1 MTRPDDAEF
10 DATRLLR
17 HDYSRLL
24 RQWQRLCR
32 AHDKR
37 REHDEQ
43 RWRGALLAARER
55 FDVRLRSHLDLDLD
69 PELPI
74 SRYRDSII
82 DQLQHRQTIVVC
94 GETGS
99 GKSTQLPKLC
109 LLAGLGRFG
118 WIGHTQPRRLAARSI
133 AKRLADET
141 GTSFGEAVGYKIRF
155 QDAIKDSTI
164 IKLMTDGVLL
174 AEIHRDPDLEAY
186 DCIIIDEAHER
197 SINVD
202 LLMAYMVPVLQRRPE
217 LRLIITSATI
227 DAERFSQHFCDALG
241 PSPIVLVEGRSFP
254 VEIRYRGAQST
265 REIELESEDSEQVD
279 APEYGA
285 SLLSRFCDA
294 VDELFSEGTGDILAF
309 FPTEREIREAHKRL
323 RGHLTRRGQSER
335 IEVLPLYA
343 RLTEAEQQRVF
354 QPHSKTRIV
363 LATNVAESSLTVPG
377 IRYVIDT
384 GTARVSRFA
393 AKSRVQRL
401 PIEPICQASANQ
413 RSGRCGR
420 LGPGIAIRLYDESDF
435 AARHPFAQPEI
446 RRCDLAATI
455 LHTKSLGIDDI
466 ESLPWLDPPRPETV
480 REGLQTL
487 SEIGAVDER
496 SELTRIG
503 RQLARWPVSPR
514 TGRML
519 LAAHEQG
526 CLNEMLIIAAAIES
540 QDPRVRPVEQAQAA
554 DTAHEKFKD
563 INSDFVSFLKVWD
576 FYHHLR
582 EQLGRSRLEKACRD
596 QFLSLPRMREWC
608 DVHRQLADQCREAK
622 WNIPSR
628 RFLQFDSKVAKEK
641 DLPDGYDAIHM
652 SIMSGM
658 LSGIAMLDDQGR
670 YRGASNMELQL
681 WPGSGLK
688 GSKPKWLVSAELV
701 ETTQRYARTVARID
715 PKWIERVGG
724 HCIRHSYDSPHFS
737 RNQGS
742 AMVMRRGS
750 LFGLPAVPR
759 IAVPLAPLD
768 PKLARSLLIE
778 HGLAERQLVS
788 RARFWQHNERFLQ
801 EVKEVGDRTR
811 RRDCVVDAYALLDFY
826 RNCIPE
832 HVVDRVTLEQWDR
845 SLPRSTGRQGMDQ
858 APFLSW
864 DAIASPVDRAEVL
877 RDFPDQLDLG
887 VTQLP
892 LQYRFEPGEEV
903 DGVTVQVPRAAMQQ
917 LHREK
922 TEWLVPGLLEEK
934 LIALLK
940 SLPKQLRRQL
950 VPIPDTV
957 RKMLPF
963 MQQAQSRCEPFWK
976 SLCQWCSQHLSETIR
991 PEDFDIASLPP
1002 HLQLRIEL
1010 IDAQGKTELAS
1021 RDLTEIQQR
1030 VAPSLPSG
1038 RTVSTANV
1046 NYAWKRDAM
1055 QRWDI
1060 ESLPVSV
1067 IESIGGIRVER
1078 YPTLHYEPG
1087 KDNSAAKIATCVVDD
1102 PHLAEQMLRE
1112 QWVRLVAI
1120 MERREI
1126 RSQISFLPN
1135 WNQACLWVSNRWPN
1149 AQWTEWVAHLMARLA
1164 LVETD
1169 WSKGREDFTPCL
1181 RTQLD
1186 YDAIV
1191 VRRIERIGLAAAEI
1205 GRWVP
1210 KFAQA
1215 YQQVRKLRESTSNSY
1230 SASLAIVD
1238 TQISEL
1244 LDDSHP
1250 FHTPWVF
1257 VREFPRYLTAIGTRL
1272 EKLKTVGISK
1282 DQEIDRDAE
1291 HAWRDYVQRVDSL
1304 SRKISR
1310 PNETI
1315 RWRPSG
1321 KLLEYRWMIEELR
1334 VSIHAQ
1340 KLGTRVSVSP
1350 KRLEK
1355 LRSQLDSEHP

>member
-1 MTRPDDAEF
+1 MSPADDAEL
-10 DATRLLR
+10 DPTRLLR
-17 HDYSRLL
+17 HDHARLL
-24 RQWQRLCR
+24 RHSQRLSR
-32 AHDKR
+32 ANPNRRDHDLDR
-37 REHDEQ
+37 FRA
-43 RWRGALLAARER
+43 ALHAARER
-55 FDVRLRSHLDLDLD
+55 FESRLRIQLDLELD

-74 SRYRDSII
+74 ARYRDAII
-82 DQLQHRQTIVVC
+82 DQIQHRQTVVVC

-109 LLAGLGRFG
+109 LAAGLGRYG

-133 AKRLADET
+133 AKRLADEM
-141 GTSFGEAVGYKIRF
+141 GSPLGQSVGYKIRF
-155 QDAIKDSTI
+155 QDAIQDSTI
-164 IKLMTDGVLL
+164 VKLMTDGVLL

-202 LLMAYMVPVLQRRPE
+202 LLMAYLAPVLQRRPE
-217 LRLIITSATI
+217 LRLVITSATI
-227 DAERFSQHFCDALG
+227 DAERFSQHFRDALG
-241 PSPIVLVEGRSFP
+241 PAPIALVEGRGYP
-254 VEIRYRGAQST
+254 VDVRYLGALAM
-265 REIELESEDSEQVD
+265 RDRESESDGSEQVD
-279 APEYGA
+279 APEFGP

-294 VDELFSEGTGDILAF
+294 IDELFAEGPGDVLAF
-309 FPTEREIREAHKRL
+309 FPTERDIRDAHKRL
-323 RGHLTRRGQSER
+323 RGHLTRRGLAER

-354 QPHSKTRIV
+354 QPHAKTRIV

-377 IRYVIDT
+377 IRYVIDS
-384 GTARVSRFA
+384 GTARISRFA

-420 LGPGIAIRLYDESDF
+420 LGPGIAIRLYDEADYL
-435 AARHPFAQPEI
+435 ARAPFAQPEI

-496 SELTRIG
+496 DELTRIG

-514 TGRML
+514 IGRML
-519 LAAHEQG
+519 LAANEQG
-526 CLNEMLIIAAAIES
+526 CLHEMLIIAAALES

-563 INSDFVSFLKVWD
+563 PSSDFVSFLKIWD

-582 EQLGRSRLEKACRD
+582 EQLGRARLERACRD
-596 QFLSLPRMREWC
+596 QFLSLPRLREWC

-622 WNIPSR
+622 WHIPPR
-628 RFLQFDSKVAKEK
+628 RFFKRDAQSLNKNDSGKS
-641 DLPDGYDAIHM
+641 DPGFPDGYDAIHM
-652 SIMSGM
+652 AIMSGM

-688 GSKPKWLVSAELV
+688 GTKPKWLVSGELV

-715 PKWIERVGG
+715 PRWIQSVGA
-724 HCIRHSYDSPHFS
+724 HCLRYSYDSPHFS

-759 IAVPLAPLD
+759 IAVPLAALD

-778 HGLAERQLVS
+778 HGLSERQLVS
-788 RARFWQHNERFLQ
+788 RARFWQHNERFLE
-801 EVKEVGDRTR
+801 EVKQVGDRTR
-811 RRDCVVDAYALLDFY
+811 RRDCVVDAYALLEFY
-826 RNCIPE
+826 RKCIPE
-832 HVVDRVTLEQWDR
+832 QVVDRITLEQWDR
-845 SLPRSTGRQGMDQ
+845 SLPRGTDQ
-858 APFLSW
+858 PPYLSW
-864 DAIASPVDRAEVL
+864 DAIASPIDRSEVL

-892 LQYRFEPGEEV
+892 LQYRFEPGQED
-903 DGVTVQVPRAAMQQ
+903 DGVTVQVPRAAVQQ

-922 TEWLVPGLLEEK
+922 MEWVVPGLLEEK
-934 LIALLK
+934 LTALLK
-940 SLPKQLRRQL
+940 SLPKRLRRQL

-957 RKMLPF
+957 RLLLPV

-976 SLCQWCSQHLSETIR
+976 SLCQWCSQYLGEAIR
-991 PEDFDIASLPP
+991 SEDFDLSGLPP
-1002 HLQLRIEL
+1002 HLQMRIEL
-1010 IDAQGKTELAS
+1010 IDDHGKTELAS
-1021 RDLTEIQQR
+1021 RDLNAIQQKLT
-1030 VAPSLPSG
+1030 PSPAAIATRSPAA
-1038 RTVSTANV
+1038 S
-1046 NYAWKRDAM
+1046 YSWQRDDIK
-1055 QRWDI
+1055 RWDI

-1067 IESIGGIRVER
+1067 VETIGGIRVER
-1078 YPTLHYEPG
+1078 YPTLHSVAG
-1087 KDNSAAKIATCVVDD
+1087 KIATCVVDE

-1112 QWVRLVAI
+1112 QWIRLVAI
-1120 MERREI
+1120 IERREI
-1126 RSQISFLPN
+1126 RSQISFLPG
-1135 WNQACLWVSNRWPN
+1135 WNQACLWVSNRWSSSE
-1149 AQWTEWVAHLMARLA
+1149 WTEWIAHVMARLA
-1164 LVETD
+1164 LVEFD
-1169 WSKGREDFTPCL
+1169 WSKGREDFAPCM
-1181 RTQLD
+1181 RNETD
-1186 YDAIV
+1186 YEAIA
-1191 VRRIERIGLAAAEI
+1191 VRRVERIGLAAAEI

-1215 YQQVRKLRESTSNSY
+1215 YQHLRKVRESTPKSY
-1230 SASLAIVD
+1230 AESLAEID
-1238 TQISEL
+1238 AQIAAL
-1244 LDDSHP
+1244 LDASHV

-1257 VREFPRYLTAIGTRL
+1257 LREFPRYLTAIGTRL
-1272 EKLKTVGISK
+1272 EKLKSIGAGK
-1282 DQEIDRDAE
+1282 DQDLDRDAAE
-1291 HAWRDYVQRVDSL
+1291 AWRDCMQRIETL
-1304 SRKISR
+1304 SRKISL
-1310 PNETI
+1310 PNRLV
-1315 RWRPSG
+1315 RWHPTG
-1321 KLLEYRWMIEELR
+1321 PLLEYRWMIEELR

-1340 KLGTRVSVSP
+1340 KLGTRVTVSP

-1355 LRSQLDSEHP
+1355 LRTQLDSERP